1 MKISDLNRLQK
12 FTLIIIS
19 ILILIIT
26 VILIYLLSFYEPT
39 RMSFTK
45 QKEKSLSKIALAG
58 KSVTPENKET
68 TLVYSDSGK
77 NIKLPIILYHKTPQD
92 FENQMKLLIE
102 RGYTAV
108 TMNEATEII
117 TGKIIGPSKPVAI
130 TFDDGFSD
138 QLKALEILR
147 KLNLK
152 STFYIIIG
160 SRNSGWCLGVEKKAN
175 NCGDAYMNWDE
186 IKSIASSGLVEIGS
200 HTVDH
205 TSLSSQSEKV
215 QRYEIF
221 ESKRILEEKLG
232 IKINSFAYPYGK
244 YSEITKRLVA
254 EAGYKN
260 ATTVNSSYI
269 QSSNMIFELYR
280 IRKANDLP

>member
-1 MKISDLNRLQK
+1 MKRSALSKFHKIS
-12 FTLIIIS
+12 FVFIIIFTIS
-19 ILILIIT
+19 ITIIY
-26 VILIYLLSFYEPT
+26 IYLLAFY
-39 RMSFTK
+39 SQTK
-45 QKEKSLSKIALAG
+45 ITLNTIEVKSLNE
-58 KSVTPENKET
+58 VTPVGKYSKPRENDTKLVDISTKEN
-68 TLVYSDSGK
+68 LV
-77 NIKLPIILYHKTPQD
+77 LPIILYHKTPQD
-92 FENQMKLLIE
+92 FESQMKLLIE

-244 YSEITKRLVA
+244 YNEITKRLVA
-254 EAGYKN
+254 EAGYIN
-260 ATTVNSSYI
+260 ATTVNASYL